1 MPIRINLLAEAHE
14 EEELRRRDPVK
25 RSLVGGVLLVAI
37 FLVWF
42 SAIFADSMWASRQ
55 LSQLDNEIQ
64 VRTNEFSQVIINQ
77 EKVKVATR
85 RLEALQKFSSARF
98 LQGNL
103 MEALQKTYVPNVSI
117 TRLRVE
123 QNYAQTPG
131 SPSVTNKA
139 GVIPGRSGASTERV
153 LLTIDAKDSS
163 ANPGDQVNRFKEA
176 LAAQDYLKSMMDK
189 TNSVRLSA
197 PPSAPQSIADG
208 KPFVTFTLECRFA
221 DKTR

>member
-25 RSLVGGVLLVAI
+25 RSLFGGVLLVAI

-42 SAIFADSMWASRQ
+42 SSIFAETMWASRQ

-85 RLEALQKFSSARF
+85 RLEALQKFSASRF

-117 TRLRVE
+117 TRMRVD
-123 QNYAQTPG
+123 QNYALTPG
-131 SPSVTNKA
+131 SPSVTNSA
-139 GVIPGRSGASTERV
+139 GVIPGRPGSSTERV

-176 LAAQDYLKSMMDK
+176 LGSQDYLKSLMDK

-197 PPSAPQSIADG
+197 APSAPQSIADG
-208 KPFVTFTLECRFA
+208 KQFVTFTLECRFA